1 MKITMLSLR
10 FRNIKKPTY
19 LFIFVFL
26 AAFTSMAAEPV
37 RWQATKLDVRD
48 KKYDVSLPR
57 FSPDSRAL
65 AYAVSVPD
73 GEGVLGEIRRY
84 GFADRKT
91 KTLLPLSVSRE
102 MAVYGAYPMTIEWPA
117 PGTVKAELSNGDDGY
132 NRYTLNAERGGVLST
147 EMFGIGDDEPSPKPE
162 PALRALVSDWRQ
174 PVFDNALQYM
184 IRIRAH
190 GALMQK
196 HYANEDDHLWWLDF
210 GDRAA
215 RVALPEPADGKLE
228 MMDGFAFGDYAVF
241 ALRQGTTVAVQRVDG
256 DGRLQE
262 IASSRVETPMSSD
275 VIHSSVGE
283 VDHRRCSATVCW
295 GAYRVRRDDGMDAR
309 ILRFDREGRV
319 ELLDP
324 IPGLEDFDVSPDFKR
339 MAAAVL
345 RDGKRTI
352 LLMDIV
358 AF

>member
-1 MKITMLSLR
+1 MYKAVICKVILSALGV
-10 FRNIKKPTY
+10 
-19 LFIFVFL
+19 LGLSAV
-26 AAFTSMAAEPV
+26 AGHAAEPA
-37 RWQATKLDVRD
+37 RWHESKTKIPDRKNSL
-48 KKYDVSLPR
+48 SLPR

-65 AYAVSVPD
+65 AYAVTVPE
-73 GEGVLGEIRRY
+73 GEGSIAEIRRY
-84 GFADRKT
+84 AFADKKT

-102 MAVYGAYPMTIEWPA
+102 MAVYGAYPMSIEWTGPK
-117 PGTVKAELSNGDDGY
+117 TLNTQISNGDDGY
-132 NRYTLNAERGGVLST
+132 NKYTLNAERGGVLST
-147 EMFGIGDDEPSPKPE
+147 EMFGVGDDEPSPKTE

-196 HYANEDDHLWWLDF
+196 HYANEDDHLWWLDL

-215 RVALPEPADGKLE
+215 RVVQPESAGGKLE
-228 MMDGFAFGDYAVF
+228 LMDGFAFGDYAVF
-241 ALRQGTTVAVQRVDG
+241 ALRQGTTVAVQRLDG

-262 IASSRVETPMSSD
+262 IAGTRVETPMTAD
-275 VIHSSVGE
+275 VVHSSVGE
-283 VDHRRCSATVCW
+283 VDSRRCSATVCW

-309 ILRFDREGRV
+309 IVRFDREGRV

-339 MAAAVL
+339 LAAEVL